1 VPTRTD
7 AMKPSGCV
15 VIDTTVQPKAVM
27 FPIDR
32 SFSRCRRSSGMCCAC
47 LEPVIDHIKEDHLM
61 GRNYLAHANGDGI
74 MPCLHPRATTSVGH
88 NFRCLLACLLL
99 LLTILTHSAWA
110 PSSNW
115 PNSSF
120 HGRLSSHK
128 SRQSRLAMSA
138 STVRRCIP
146 SAAPEAS
153 PGAGDATVISPADD

>member
-74 MPCLHPRATTSVGH
+74 NAVLAPPGY
-88 NFRCLLACLLL
+88 NFRRPQLPLPARVFAFVAYNPDALGLGAQLKLAEFEFSRT
-99 LLTILTHSAWA
+99 TI
-110 PSSNW
+110 
-115 PNSSF
+115 
-120 HGRLSSHK
+120 
-128 SRQSRLAMSA
+128 
-138 STVRRCIP
+138 
-146 SAAPEAS
+146 
-153 PGAGDATVISPADD
+153 